1 MRKYAELPLKF
12 LLFSSSVSL
21 YKVNKSS
28 SNGSG
33 FHLYSNC
40 CSAPVRFKKVCGQ
53 CGNELAAEDI
63 SKGIQ
68 ADKESPPRIFSPEEL
83 AELEV
88 EGKKLEILS
97 FSKEFFYPKGDRW
110 WIIPADEDDEF
121 VALLYHYLRKKR
133 LQAVGILTLR
143 GTSSWVRLTAANGGL
158 MAEKIFTPLEVADR
172 PEWKPRKIRK
182 EVAKLFDHVVQKAP
196 GEIENWKLDKE
207 IKLEEL
213 LQKPKTKRRRK
224 RKVKEKKE
232 DIYTKL
238 LQMADPKEDKG
249 FWMKKLQDRWE
260 QDLKGE

>member
-1 MRKYAELPLKF
+1 VRKYAELPLKF
-12 LLFSSSVSL
+12 LLFSSTISL

-28 SNGSG
+28 GSNGSG

-40 CSAPVRFKKVCGQ
+40 CSAPVRFKKVCDK

-68 ADKESPPRIFSPEEL
+68 MDKESPRIFSPEEL
-83 AELEV
+83 SELEV

-121 VALLYHYLRKKR
+121 VALLYHYLLKKR

-143 GTSSWVRLTAANGGL
+143 GTSSWIRLTTSNGGL

-172 PEWKPRKIRK
+172 PEWKPQKIRK
-182 EVAKLFDHVVQKAP
+182 EVAELFDQVVQKAP
-196 GEIENWKLDKE
+196 PEIENWKLDRE

-213 LQKPKTKRRRK
+213 LQKPKTTRK
-224 RKVKEKKE
+224 KKE

-238 LQMADPKEDKG
+238 LQMAG
-249 FWMKKLQDRWE
+249 
-260 QDLKGE
+260 

>member
-1 MRKYAELPLKF
+1 MRKYAELTLKF
-12 LLFSSSVSL
+12 LLFSSGVSL

-28 SNGSG
+28 SNGV
-33 FHLYSNC
+33 HLYSNC
-40 CSAPVRFKKVCGQ
+40 CHAPVRFKKVCDQ
-53 CGNELAAEDI
+53 CGNELSPEDI

-68 ADKESPPRIFSPEEL
+68 MDKESPPRIFSPEEL

-97 FSKEFFYPKGDRW
+97 FSKEFFYSKGDRW

-121 VALLYHYLRKKR
+121 IALLYHYLRQKC

-143 GTSSWVRLTAANGGL
+143 GSASWVRLTAVNGGL
-158 MAEKIFTPLEVADR
+158 MVEKIFTPLEVADR
-172 PEWKPRKIRK
+172 PNWKPRKIRK
-182 EVAKLFDHVVQKAP
+182 EVAKLFDQVVQKAP

-238 LQMADPKEDKG
+238 LRMADGNKI
-249 FWMKKLQDRWE
+249 
-260 QDLKGE
+260 